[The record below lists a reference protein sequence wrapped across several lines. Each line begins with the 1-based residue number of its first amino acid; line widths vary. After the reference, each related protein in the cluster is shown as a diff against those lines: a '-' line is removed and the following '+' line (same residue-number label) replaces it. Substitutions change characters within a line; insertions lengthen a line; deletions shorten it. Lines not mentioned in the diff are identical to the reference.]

1 MRFVKLSAK
10 EIVEL
15 VRENET
21 VKVECKEALG
31 GLPDSL
37 WETYSSFANTDGG
50 VILLGVKELKNRKM
64 QIQGVAD
71 PAALIK
77 QFWNTV
83 NNREKVSANILF
95 DRHVYSVDCDGKAV
109 VVVEVPRAD
118 RQTRPVYV
126 GEDMFK
132 GTYRR
137 NGEGDYHCP
146 RESVKAL
153 IRDQL
158 DRTADQTVVDKL
170 TFDDLNKDTIRFYRR
185 QFKDIHPNLTW
196 NELPDEE
203 FLTKI
208 GAMGRDEDGKL
219 RPNIAGLVCFGDFV
233 TIMHTLPN
241 YFLDYREKRSD
252 SRRWD
257 DRVCA
262 SDPTW
267 SGNIIDFY
275 YRIYDKIV
283 AAVDVPFALKE
294 GRTRIDE
301 TDVHVAVREV
311 LANALIHA
319 DYHGRQGIVVE
330 RRFNEISVSN
340 PGTLRPGKEVAVD
353 GGTSD
358 PRNANIFNIFS
369 LLNVGERSGTG
380 LSNLFAVWERERFQT
395 PVVQEQYDPDRTSVL
410 IVTASASRSKT
421 GVKAEYAQNGQ
432 EADKNLT
439 RTLQET
445 HTKPIQNAHTE
456 PTLNN
461 SRSRIGVESEWNRS
475 KTGVK
480 PISDLT
486 SSTRRVFRA
495 LCEDVSLTYVGLMS
509 KLNLSNSTVAVAI
522 GTLIKEGYIRRVGP
536 KKGGHWEI
544 VKR

>member
-185 QFKDIHPNLTW
+185 QFKDIHPNRKEIVAKRLVVHALKRDYGFEIPEDDSPVFKSVSFADGKATLKFDHVKSW
-196 NELPDEE
+196 YVYDPEPWIEPPFELAGTNGVWTAAKLVNEVNRNWWEGSAVKGVDLVLEAEGVKEPV
-203 FLTKI
+203 KVRY
-208 GAMGRDEDGKL
+208 MGRDKTM
-219 RPNIAGLVCFGDFV
+219 GD
-233 TIMHTLPN
+233 L
-241 YFLDYREKRSD
+241 
-252 SRRWD
+252 
-257 DRVCA
+257 
-262 SDPTW
+262 
-267 SGNIIDFY
+267 
-275 YRIYDKIV
+275 
-283 AAVDVPFALKE
+283 
-294 GRTRIDE
+294 
-301 TDVHVAVREV
+301 
-311 LANALIHA
+311 
-319 DYHGRQGIVVE
+319 
-330 RRFNEISVSN
+330 FNE
-340 PGTLRPGKEVAVD
+340 A
-353 GGTSD
+353 
-358 PRNANIFNIFS
+358 S
-369 LLNVGERSGTG
+369 LPLGP
-380 LSNLFAVWERERFQT
+380 F
-395 PVVQEQYDPDRTSVL
+395 
-410 IVTASASRSKT
+410 
-421 GVKAEYAQNGQ
+421 
-432 EADKNLT
+432 
-439 RTLQET
+439 ET
-445 HTKPIQNAHTE
+445 K
-456 PTLNN
+456 
-461 SRSRIGVESEWNRS
+461 
-475 KTGVK
+475 
-480 PISDLT
+480 
-486 SSTRRVFRA
+486 
-495 LCEDVSLTYVGLMS
+495 
-509 KLNLSNSTVAVAI
+509 
-522 GTLIKEGYIRRVGP
+522 
-536 KKGGHWEI
+536 
-544 VKR
+544 